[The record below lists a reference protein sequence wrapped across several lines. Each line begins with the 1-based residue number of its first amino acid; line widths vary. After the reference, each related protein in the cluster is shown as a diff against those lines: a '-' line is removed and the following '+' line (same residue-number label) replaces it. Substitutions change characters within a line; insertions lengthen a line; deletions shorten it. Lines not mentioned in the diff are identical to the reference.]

1 MARLTSAITETARP
15 GERSAEVTSRAVGAE
30 RTRPRSSSNGARRCR
45 EATAARAAA
54 TRSSKAITRHHLLH
68 ARDRDCAVR
77 SQQVRR
83 RRPPRAIVPGGG
95 LLRQIR
101 SAEGTPPYE
110 GAQVAPGQEARALTG
125 VAGGP
130 DLVDL
135 DQQSVAVAVEVD
147 GLDVLAVP

>member
-30 RTRPRSSSNGARRCR
+30 
-45 EATAARAAA
+45 
-54 TRSSKAITRHHLLH
+54 
-68 ARDRDCAVR
+68 RDRDCAVR